1 MMALNL
7 RDFDAECDRF
17 GDINSSNSQSAPQD
31 VPVFSF
37 TEEELGKLL
46 ADARAQGAEQGHAAG
61 LTAGRLEAQGEH
73 QVLATAALNDLRDQM
88 SVFITQDA
96 QRRLELESDLV
107 DMVLDICERV
117 VPDLLKS
124 FSTEQVQARLKDAM
138 HIGKGQTTL
147 SMRLS
152 PATEA
157 ALSSDLIALANEDST
172 TNLNIAADPD
182 LKDGEARMSWDN
194 GFMKYSLNNVCSE
207 VLDALR
213 HASEE
218 LNQHSQKV

>member
-17 GDINSSNSQSAPQD
+17 GDVHSSNSQSAPQD

-124 FSTEQVQARLKDAM
+124 FSTEQVQARLKDAI

-147 SMRLS
+147 CMRLS

>member
-17 GDINSSNSQSAPQD
+17 GTADANSTKASPQD

-46 ADARAQGAEQGHAAG
+46 ADARAQGAEQGHAEG

-88 SVFITQDA
+88 SVFIAQDA
-96 QRRLELESDLV
+96 QRRFELESDLV

-117 VPDLLKS
+117 VPDLLKQ
-124 FSTEQVQARLKDAM
+124 FSTDQVQARLKDAM
-138 HIGKGQTTL
+138 HIGSGQTEL

-152 PATEA
+152 PQTEA
-157 ALSSDLIALANEDST
+157 ALSSDLMALAKEDST
-172 TNLNIAADPD
+172 TNLKISADPE
-182 LKDGEARMSWDN
+182 LRDGEARMSWDN

-213 HASEE
+213 SASEE
-218 LNQHSQKV
+218 LKQHSQKV